1 MFCHKWQVNVLVSV
15 VLGEAMPQRDK
26 AKLEHPGQR
35 LVETSPVAI
44 LPVLS
49 PGRAT
54 GGGGSDRRSVAS
66 KSDIEA
72 LMARM
77 EMMESEHAKRI
88 EAMEEAEA
96 KRTAEIEALKRQNSE
111 FRKKV
116 QLHITIFYNKYKVKT
131 DLQIPNRQTHHLAG
145 SGVLWSSPLS

>member
-1 MFCHKWQVNVLVSV
+1 MASV
-15 VLGEAMPQRDK
+15 VLGKPMPQRDNT
-26 AKLEHPGQR
+26 ESEQPGQS
-35 LVETSPVAI
+35 LVEASTVAI

-54 GGGGSDRRSVAS
+54 GGGGSEGQSMAL

-77 EMMESEHAKRI
+77 EMVESEHAK
-88 EAMEEAEA
+88 
-96 KRTAEIEALKRQNSE
+96 KIEALKRQHSE

-116 QLHITIFYNKYKVKT
+116 ELHITTSYIKFKVQT
-131 DLQIPNRQTHHLAG
+131 DLK
-145 SGVLWSSPLS
+145 